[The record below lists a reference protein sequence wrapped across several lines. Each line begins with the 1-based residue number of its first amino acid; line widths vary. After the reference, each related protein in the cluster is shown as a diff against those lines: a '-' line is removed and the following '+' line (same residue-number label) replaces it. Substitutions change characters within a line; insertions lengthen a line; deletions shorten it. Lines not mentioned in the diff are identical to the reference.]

1 MTWIFLTLG
10 AVLFQTF
17 RNAFQSKLGAKV
29 NTSGVTLAR
38 FLFAPPIALVYL
50 LGLYQFYSVS
60 VPSFSMKF
68 IGFVCI
74 SAVMQIVAT
83 FLMVTLFKQKNFA
96 VGAGLAKSEALVAA
110 VLGTLFFGSQ
120 LSLLGWVG
128 IVVGAVA
135 VFVLSGAT
143 RKGELSIK
151 TALIGLAC
159 GGSFALTSLYVR
171 EAAQLLDVP
180 FPVSAAWVLLWVLCV
195 QTALLAGYIAV
206 KEPEVFGQLRRQL
219 PLTLAASTTSC
230 FGSMCW
236 FSAMS
241 IQYVAYVKTLGQVEV
256 LTTMLIS
263 AWMLKTPVK
272 RNEIAGLLLISAA
285 TICVM
290 WT

>member
-135 VFVLSGAT
+135 VS
-143 RKGELSIK
+143 
-151 TALIGLAC
+151 
-159 GGSFALTSLYVR
+159 
-171 EAAQLLDVP
+171 
-180 FPVSAAWVLLWVLCV
+180 
-195 QTALLAGYIAV
+195 
-206 KEPEVFGQLRRQL
+206 
-219 PLTLAASTTSC
+219 
-230 FGSMCW
+230 
-236 FSAMS
+236 
-241 IQYVAYVKTLGQVEV
+241 
-256 LTTMLIS
+256 
-263 AWMLKTPVK
+263 
-272 RNEIAGLLLISAA
+272 
-285 TICVM
+285 
-290 WT
+290 